1 MNKNEKNEGED
12 SQQVHLAD
20 RIRQYFD
27 EDIWCQDE
35 ASNRFVR
42 SINNTFR
49 KICVATKLFFQK
61 DLLYYAASLAFNT
74 VLSIVPLV
82 AIALAVSRG
91 FGYSDMTENLLRWIL
106 SSQQDVA
113 DYIIRF
119 ANSYLNNALSS
130 TFIGF
135 GIIVMLYSV
144 ISLIN
149 NVETVFDSIW
159 NVKDSRDLSRK
170 IINYLSM
177 FFMVPITIV
186 IVSGVNIAIYAYFI
200 KANSY
205 AFLAPI
211 VKILIQLIPIVV
223 MSVVFVVINVS
234 VPNTKVHIRS
244 TIFPSIMT
252 ALFMVILQQAYM
264 IGQRF
269 LTGYN
274 AIYGSLA
281 ALPLFMIWIQL
292 SWYIILYFAELCYI
306 FQNQDYLEMRIGKD
320 DLSYEDRLMTSS
332 VLLSMIY
339 KRFRHGDSHYT
350 AMQLREETH
359 LPLRLITE
367 LLDDLCAVRILDQ
380 KTDKGN
386 ASPTYHPYIDI
397 STVNLGTIVEK
408 LSQYYKSKKRLEI
421 SEKIDESVLARIIKQ
436 RDEFI
441 TSLSQIDVSTISKSE
456 DSIVDKQN
464 K

>member
-1 MNKNEKNEGED
+1 MDKDEKHEEES
-12 SQQVHLAD
+12 SQHVHLTD
-20 RIRQYFD
+20 RLRQYFD
-27 EDIWCQDE
+27 EDIWCQDRV
-35 ASNRFVR
+35 SNRFVR
-42 SINNTFR
+42 SIKNTFR
-49 KICVATKLFFQK
+49 KICVAAKLFFQK

-82 AIALAVSRG
+82 AVVLAVSRG
-91 FGYSDMTENLLRWIL
+91 FGYSDMTENLLRWVL
-106 SSQQDVA
+106 SSQQEVA
-113 DYIIRF
+113 DYIIHF

-144 ISLIN
+144 ISLID

-170 IINYLSM
+170 IVNYLSM
-177 FFMVPITIV
+177 FFMVPITII
-186 IVSGVNIAIYAYFI
+186 IVSGVNIAIYAYFV

-205 AFLAPI
+205 TFLAPI
-211 VKILIQLIPIVV
+211 VKILIHLIPIAV
-223 MSVVFVVINVS
+223 MTVVFIVINVS

-244 TIFPSIMT
+244 TIIPSILT
-252 ALFMVILQQAYM
+252 ALFMVMLQQAYM

-306 FQNQDYLEMRIGKD
+306 FQNQDYLEMRMGKD
-320 DLSYEDRLMTSS
+320 DLSYEDRLITSS

-339 KRFRHGDSHYT
+339 KRFKVGDRHYT
-350 AMQLREETH
+350 AMQLHEETH
-359 LPLRLITE
+359 LPLRLIIE
-367 LLDDLCAVRILDQ
+367 LLDDLCAVKLLDH
-380 KTDKGN
+380 KTDKGKTF
-386 ASPTYHPYIDI
+386 PTYHPYVDI
-397 STVNLGTIVEK
+397 SSVNLGKMVEK
-408 LSQYYKSKKRLEI
+408 LSQYYKTKKRIEI
-421 SEKIDESVLARIIKQ
+421 ADNIDEHILERMMKSRNDFLA
-436 RDEFI
+436 
-441 TSLSQIDVSTISKSE
+441 SLNEIDVSAISKDE
-456 DSIVDKQN
+456 ETAKTEA
-464 K
+464 

>member
-1 MNKNEKNEGED
+1 MDKDEKLEENPPQHG
-12 SQQVHLAD
+12 HLSD
-20 RIRQYFD
+20 RIKQYFD
-27 EDIWCQDE
+27 EDIWCQDK

-42 SINNTFR
+42 SISNAFR

-82 AIALAVSRG
+82 AIVLAVSRG
-91 FGYSDMTENLLRWIL
+91 FGYSDMTENLLRWVL

-119 ANSYLNNALSS
+119 ANSYLNHALSS

-144 ISLIN
+144 ISLID
-149 NVETVFDSIW
+149 NVETVFDGIW
-159 NVKDSRDLSRK
+159 NVKDSRDISRK

-177 FFMVPITIV
+177 FFMVPITI
-186 IVSGVNIAIYAYFI
+186 IIISGVNIAIYAYFI

-205 AFLAPI
+205 TLLAPI
-211 VKILIQLIPIVV
+211 LKFLIQLIPIVV
-223 MSVVFVVINVS
+223 MTVVFVIINVS

-244 TIFPSIMT
+244 AIIPSLLT

-274 AIYGSLA
+274 AVYGSLA

-292 SWYIILYFAELCYI
+292 SWYIILYFAELSYI

-320 DLSYEDRLMTSS
+320 DLSYEDRLITSS

-339 KRFRHGDSHYT
+339 KRFKQGAPHYT
-350 AMQLREETH
+350 AKKLHEESH
-359 LPLRLITE
+359 LPLRLIIE
-367 LLDDLCAVRILDQ
+367 LLDDLCAVKLLDQ
-380 KTDKGN
+380 KIDKKY
-386 ASPTYHPYIDI
+386 SFPTYYPYVDI
-397 STVNLGTIVEK
+397 SSVNLGTMVEK
-408 LSQYYKSKKRLEI
+408 LSRHYKDKKRLEI
-421 SEKIDESVLARIIKQ
+421 SEYTDNHILERIMKS
-436 RDEFI
+436 RDEFLA
-441 TSLSQIDVSTISKSE
+441 SLNQIDVSEISKCE
-456 DSIVDKQN
+456 GQKTNKQQ
-464 K
+464 

>member
-1 MNKNEKNEGED
+1 MDKDEKHEEESPRHG
-12 SQQVHLAD
+12 HITD

-27 EDIWCQDE
+27 EDIWCQDKV
-35 ASNRFVR
+35 SNRFVR

-82 AIALAVSRG
+82 AIVLAVSRG

-186 IVSGVNIAIYAYFI
+186 IISGVNIAIYAYI
-200 KANSY
+200 VKANSY
-205 AFLAPI
+205 VFLAPI
-211 VKILIQLIPIVV
+211 VKILIHLIPIVV

-274 AIYGSLA
+274 AVYGSLA

-339 KRFRHGDSHYT
+339 NRFKKGDNHYT
-350 AMQLREETH
+350 AMQLREESH

-367 LLDDLCAVRILDQ
+367 LLDDLCSVKLLDQ
-380 KTDKGN
+380 KTNKGD
-386 ASPTYHPYIDI
+386 ASPTYHPYVDI
-397 STVNLGTIVEK
+397 SSVTLGTMVEK
-408 LSQYYKSKKRLEI
+408 LSQYYKTKKRLEI
-421 SEKIDESVLARIIKQ
+421 SEKIDEHILERILKS
-436 RDEFI
+436 RDEFLI
-441 TSLSQIDVSTISKSE
+441 SLGQIDVSTISKVESYE
-456 DSIVDKQN
+456 VDKV
-464 K
+464 

>member
-1 MNKNEKNEGED
+1 MDKDEKLEENPPQHG
-12 SQQVHLAD
+12 HLSD
-20 RIRQYFD
+20 RIKQYFD
-27 EDIWCQDE
+27 EDIWCQDK

-42 SINNTFR
+42 SISNAFR

-82 AIALAVSRG
+82 AIVLAVSRG
-91 FGYSDMTENLLRWIL
+91 FGYSDMTENLLRWVL

-119 ANSYLNNALSS
+119 ANSYLNHALSS

-144 ISLIN
+144 ISLID
-149 NVETVFDSIW
+149 NVETVFDGIW
-159 NVKDSRDLSRK
+159 NVKDSRDISRK

-177 FFMVPITIV
+177 FFMVPITI
-186 IVSGVNIAIYAYFI
+186 IIISGVNIAIYAYFI

-205 AFLAPI
+205 TLLAPI
-211 VKILIQLIPIVV
+211 LKFLIQLIPIVV
-223 MSVVFVVINVS
+223 MTVVFVIINVS

-244 TIFPSIMT
+244 AIIPSLLT

-274 AIYGSLA
+274 AVYGSLA

-306 FQNQDYLEMRIGKD
+306 FQNQDYLEMR
-320 DLSYEDRLMTSS
+320 
-332 VLLSMIY
+332 
-339 KRFRHGDSHYT
+339 
-350 AMQLREETH
+350 QET
-359 LPLRLITE
+359 
-367 LLDDLCAVRILDQ
+367 
-380 KTDKGN
+380 
-386 ASPTYHPYIDI
+386 
-397 STVNLGTIVEK
+397 
-408 LSQYYKSKKRLEI
+408 
-421 SEKIDESVLARIIKQ
+421 
-436 RDEFI
+436 
-441 TSLSQIDVSTISKSE
+441 
-456 DSIVDKQN
+456 
-464 K
+464 